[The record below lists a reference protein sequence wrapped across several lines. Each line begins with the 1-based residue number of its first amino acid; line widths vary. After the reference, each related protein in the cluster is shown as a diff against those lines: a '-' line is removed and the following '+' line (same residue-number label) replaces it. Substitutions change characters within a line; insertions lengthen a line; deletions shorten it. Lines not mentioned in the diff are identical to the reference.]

1 LPRKP
6 FLRYSSFRGNHINLS
21 KDITMS
27 TQQLAPVVIGKILL
41 ISGLIKRYG
50 NKTLFPFDL
59 NQQQFSILFEIVKAG
74 NVKQIDMVNRLSLE
88 KAHVSK
94 VVKKIHK
101 MELITITESDED
113 KRSCWLAPTQK
124 GKETTNDI
132 MQLFEKWNKE
142 WTKDIDEKKIESII
156 EHLSILQNAFENKT
170 Q

>member
-1 LPRKP
+1 
-6 FLRYSSFRGNHINLS
+6 
-21 KDITMS
+21 MS
-27 TQQLAPVVIGKILL
+27 TQQLAPIVIGKILL
-41 ISGLIKRYG
+41 ISGLLKRYG

-74 NVKQIDMVNRLSLE
+74 KVKQKEMVNRLSLE

-113 KRSCWLAPTQK
+113 RRSYWLAPTQK
-124 GKETTNDI
+124 GRKTTNDI

-142 WTKDIDEKKIESII
+142 WTKGINEEKFKSII
-156 EHLSILQNAFENKT
+156 ESLSLLQHVFENKT